1 MSLVSKFVK
10 QYLGFL
16 LGLVFGSI
24 VSTLVTYAFFVTYYG
39 EIPNIGNEEIQQ
51 FQECLVE

>member
-1 MSLVSKFVK
+1 MSLVSKFFK

-16 LGLVFGSI
+16 LGLVFGSV
-24 VSTLVTYAFFVTYYG
+24 VSTLVTYAFFATYYG

>member
-16 LGLVFGSI
+16 LGLVFGSV